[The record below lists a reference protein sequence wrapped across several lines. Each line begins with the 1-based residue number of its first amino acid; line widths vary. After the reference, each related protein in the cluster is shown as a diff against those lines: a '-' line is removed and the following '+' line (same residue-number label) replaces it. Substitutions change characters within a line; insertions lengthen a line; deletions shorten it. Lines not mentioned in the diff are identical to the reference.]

1 MLAVPSKTHPPSLTA
16 TRLQGVTGMLNWL
29 LLFVPLTLALEY
41 LAPQQH
47 LLIFISAAVAI
58 IPLAGWLGRATE
70 QLAERAGDGVGGL
83 LNATFGNATE
93 LIIAIAALRAGLHDV
108 VKASLA
114 GSIIGNILLVLGAA
128 MFCGGLRFKEQHFNS
143 DGARAEATLLT
154 LAAIALVLPA
164 VYMMRAEEVPA
175 LLGKVQHLSNAI
187 SVVLLLAYGLF
198 LYYSL
203 VTHKA
208 LFAGSHE
215 ADSGEAMALWPLGKA
230 IGVLALAT
238 GLIAWVSEILVGAI
252 EPSAK
257 AFGLSN
263 MFIGVFVV
271 AILGNA
277 AEHATA
283 ITAALKN
290 RMDLALSI
298 AIGSSVQVAL
308 FVAPVLVLSS
318 LFIGPAPM
326 NLAFTAGLT
335 LTVLLSVI
343 ITGQVAGDGR
353 SDWLKG
359 VQLLAVYLVFGLAF
373 FFIPAMPA
381 P

>member
-1 MLAVPSKTHPPSLTA
+1 
-16 TRLQGVTGMLNWL
+16 MLNWL
-29 LLFVPLTLALEY
+29 LLCVPVTLVLEY

-47 LLIFISAAVAI
+47 LAIFIAAAIAI
-58 IPLAGWLGRATE
+58 IPLAGWLGKATE
-70 QLAERAGDGVGGL
+70 QLAERSGEGVGGL

-114 GSIIGNILLVLGAA
+114 GSIIGNILLVLGAS
-128 MFCGGLRFKEQHFNS
+128 MLCGGLRFKEQHFNS
-143 DGARAEATLLT
+143 DGARAEASLLT

-164 VYMMRAEEVPA
+164 VYMMRAEEAPA

-187 SVVLLLAYGLF
+187 SVVLLLVYGLF

-208 LFAGSHE
+208 LFAGNRQ
-215 ADSGEAMALWPLGKA
+215 DDGEALDLWPMGKA
-230 IGVLALAT
+230 IAILAVAT
-238 GLIAWVSEILVGAI
+238 ALIAWVSEILVGAI

-263 MFIGVFVV
+263 LFIGVFVV

-277 AEHATA
+277 AEHASA
-283 ITAALKN
+283 ITAAMKN

-298 AIGSSVQVAL
+298 SIGSSLQVAL

-318 LFIGPAPM
+318 LFIGPDAM
-326 NLAFTAGLT
+326 NLAFTSGLT
-335 LTVLLSVI
+335 LTMLLSVL
-343 ITGQVAGDGR
+343 ITGQIAGDGR

-359 VQLLAVYLVFGLAF
+359 VQLLAVYLVFALAF
-373 FFIPAMPA
+373 FFIPAIPL

>member
-1 MLAVPSKTHPPSLTA
+1 
-16 TRLQGVTGMLNWL
+16 MLNWL
-29 LLFVPLTLALEY
+29 LLCVPLSLLLEFF
-41 LAPQQH
+41 APGQH
-47 LLIFISAAVAI
+47 LLIFFAAAVAI

-93 LIIAIAALRAGLHDV
+93 LIIAFAALRAGLHDV
-108 VKASLA
+108 VKASIA

-128 MFCGGLRFKEQHFNS
+128 MLCGGIRFKEQHFNTS
-143 DGARAEATLLT
+143 AARASAGMLM

-164 VYMMRAEEVPA
+164 IYMINAQRAPE
-175 LLGKVQHLSNAI
+175 LLSLATDLSQAI
-187 SVVLLLAYGLF
+187 SVVLLAVYGLF

-203 VTHKA
+203 VTHKE
-208 LFAGSHE
+208 LFAGE
-215 ADSGEAMALWPLGKA
+215 AKAPEIEQPPLWPIGKA
-230 IGVLALAT
+230 LLVLGIAT
-238 GLIAWVSEILVGAI
+238 ALIAWVSEILVGAI
-252 EPSAK
+252 EPSAEE
-257 AFGLSN
+257 FGLSKI
-263 MFIGVFVV
+263 FIGVFVV

-283 ITAALKN
+283 ISAAMKN

-318 LFIGPAPM
+318 LLIGDKPM
-326 NLAFTAGLT
+326 DLAFSAGLT

-343 ITGQVAGDGR
+343 ITTQVAGDGR

-359 VQLLAVYLVFGLAF
+359 ALLLAVYAVFGLAF
-373 FFIPAMPA
+373 FFIPAAYP
-381 P
+381 

>member
-1 MLAVPSKTHPPSLTA
+1 
-16 TRLQGVTGMLNWL
+16 MLNWL

-175 LLGKVQHLSNAI
+175 LLSKVQHLSNAI